1 MEQNDKIT
9 SDNEGLFKDVVN
21 IETTKA
27 EESNLDEVQSLIDL
41 QRSWELNDA
50 KELYSGIVTEFPD
63 DEQENIRQNAK
74 RSFLAWLADKP
85 QRIYIWQDFEQFLDL
100 STFAI
105 TMLKE
110 CLEAFYNGGGFEDM
124 VDELMKHEDRATEI
138 PLIMVIDGQEEER
151 TVYGEIRQV
160 QFTSLNKKKSVII
173 LVINKSKFM
182 ELEEDIPTQ
191 N

>member
-85 QRIYIWQDFEQFLDL
+85 QRIYGGESWSNFLEILDSYSEMHNL
-100 STFAI
+100 RK
-105 TMLKE
+105 L
-110 CLEAFYNGGGFEDM
+110 LEAFYNGGEYQEM
-124 VDELMKHEDRATEI
+124 VKELMEYEDRATEI
-138 PLIMVIDGQEEER
+138 PLIMVVGSQGDER
-151 TVYGEIRQV
+151 VVHSEIRKVCFQK
-160 QFTSLNKKKSVII
+160 LNKEKSVII
-173 LVINKSKFM
+173 LVIDRSKLQSM
-182 ELEEDIPTQ
+182 EQE
-191 N
+191 